1 LGFCPFSTCFQCVF
15 NRFSQCFSGFS
26 SGLTIEIIGFFAVR
40 IDANI
45 AKTLGFSLVSSAIAR
60 YFPWF
65 FLGFQSASIAMAMLP
80 KRVGGGLIAPL
91 RGHRL
96 APSQSAPALPAHR
109 GPATVRPVQTTRD
122 RHRPHFGPRLAD
134 FPQFPWRNR
143 NYSSPVLPI
152 EGTIV
157 PGRRSGKT
165 RRAVGY
171 LGSPLVTLA
180 AMELVVDLQ
189 PRANPAHEPLGGS
202 EKMNGFTLAIDHVL
216 AVRLET
222 GPPENPLELF
232 PWKRPRLGDLVM
244 AGSPCS

>member
-1 LGFCPFSTCFQCVF
+1 MGGRYTRPTITGPNGIRPPTAATKRPEV
-15 NRFSQCFSGFS
+15 SQDSPAG
-26 SGLTIEIIGFFAVR
+26 
-40 IDANI
+40 IDATGARGPCVLPILRMFAGRI
-45 AKTLGFSLVSSAIAR
+45 ASDRRRRF
-60 YFPWF
+60 
-65 FLGFQSASIAMAMLP
+65 ASIP
-80 KRVGGGLIAPL
+80 GTPRGLIGPL
-91 RGHRL
+91 PGHGL
-96 APSQSAPALPAHR
+96 APSQSAPALLAHR